1 MPSTGLMRITFLGAV
16 GTVTGSKYLVRAGKA
31 RLLVDCGLF
40 QGFKNLRLRNWAP
53 LPLDPS
59 SLDAVILTHA
69 HLDHSGYLPLLV
81 RNGFRGPVLC
91 TPGTADLCEILL
103 RDSAMLQ
110 EKDAEFANR
119 HGTSKHH
126 PAQPLYTRKDADRAL
141 EQLRGVDYGED
152 TQIGNGVTLRFERAG
167 HILGSALTRLTWKGT
182 SLQFTGDLGRP
193 ESATMPPPARVE
205 EADYLVVESTYGDRR
220 HPDADPED
228 ALAEVINRTS
238 QRGGTV
244 VIPAFAVG
252 RTQTLLYHLSRLK
265 QAKRIPDLPVFLDSP
280 MAIDATE
287 MFARHQGDHKLTH
300 RECQEAFRVAT
311 YVRTPED
318 SRALDRSAMPMV
330 LVSASGMAT
339 GGRVL
344 HHLTHFAPDP
354 RNTILFAGFQ
364 AGGTRGAAMVAGAG
378 EVKIFGQ
385 YVPVKADVRNLDM
398 FSAHA
403 DADEILGWL
412 GQFRRPPT
420 MTFITHGEPAASDA
434 LRHRIEE
441 NLGWACTVPDY
452 KDRFD
457 LD

>member
-193 ESATMPPPARVE
+193 ESATMPPPAETTLPSARGSTMKEQPPGRCEGDGGRPSIAGSLATRGRSSRGIERSRPRVYGWRGS
-205 EADYLVVESTYGDRR
+205 ANSGAAGPRSTMVPAYITLTRVACR
-220 HPDADPED
+220 ATTPMSC
-228 ALAEVINRTS
+228 VISSIAAPSARCRS
-238 QRGGTV
+238 A
-244 VIPAFAVG
+244 IK
-252 RTQTLLYHLSRLK
+252 SRLW
-265 QAKRIPDLPVFLDSP
+265 ACVVTSSAVVGSS
-280 MAIDATE
+280 AISTRGCAASAIATITRWRMPPE
-287 MFARHQGDHKLTH
+287 SWCGFSSSRVSGEGIFTSRSISRAR
-300 RECQEAFRVAT
+300 A
-311 YVRTPED
+311 
-318 SRALDRSAMPMV
+318 RALDALSGRWSWT
-330 LVSASGMAT
+330 ASM
-339 GGRVL
+339 
-344 HHLTHFAPDP
+344 
-354 RNTILFAGFQ
+354 I
-364 AGGTRGAAMVAGAG
+364 
-378 EVKIFGQ
+378 
-385 YVPVKADVRNLDM
+385 
-398 FSAHA
+398 
-403 DADEILGWL
+403 
-412 GQFRRPPT
+412 
-420 MTFITHGEPAASDA
+420 
-434 LRHRIEE
+434 
-441 NLGWACTVPDY
+441 
-452 KDRFD
+452 
-457 LD
+457 